1 MERFHVIED
10 AAAILRIKGVYR
22 QVKIY
27 RRGDALFAGYGAGFV
42 KLSPG
47 GGTSHPNVSW
57 LDVDLPSGMEH
68 REIGFGVV
76 ISGEMKV
83 IAA

>member
-1 MERFHVIED
+1 MERFHVIDD
-10 AAAILRIKGVYR
+10 AAAILRVKGVYR
-22 QVKIY
+22 QVKLY
-27 RRGDALFAGYGAGFV
+27 RRGDALFAGYGAGFD
-42 KLSPG
+42 KLSP
-47 GGTSHPNVSW
+47 
-57 LDVDLPSGMEH
+57 GMEH